1 MRLDIR
7 KTVLAAA
14 LVALAAVAAFS
25 VQGVS
30 ALLADSPAVPAN
42 DFTTASCWAAVESRQ
57 VGNTTS
63 TADGIVTVPIT
74 AVNRTRSFLVF
85 HSRSNLN
92 RPVTQIRGRIAT
104 STTLEFERVTDEATP
119 TTVNIRWYV
128 VEFACGVNV
137 QHGSTTLSAATTNV
151 PITPVAALDQAF
163 VTWSKTPAAADA
175 STDQN
180 DALVAELTTTSNLQ
194 LRANTVPS
202 GHVVWWQVIE
212 FTNPAD
218 IDVQTG
224 TTTMLGTATSRT
236 VTLPTAVDPAKT
248 FVLVSFQTSG
258 TGADIGARM
267 LRAQLTNSTT
277 LTIDR
282 SVSGTPDDITEI
294 FWQTVELEG
303 ASVQRGTMNFPSADG
318 SQSVTLSPSVDT
330 TRAIVFASVNLA
342 GGLSGGRTPYVTD
355 DIVGVASFS
364 PGFASTTQITIQRN
378 NTAASAD
385 VGWFVVQ
392 FR

>member
-1 MRLDIR
+1 MRFDLR
-7 KTVLAAA
+7 TALLAGALIAA
-14 LVALAAVAAFS
+14 AAVAALA
-25 VQGVS
+25 VQGVG

-42 DFTTASCWAAVESRQ
+42 AFSTASCWAAVESRQ
-57 VGNTTS
+57 VGTATS
-63 TADGIVTVPIT
+63 TANGTVTDTIA
-74 AVNRTRSFLVF
+74 AVDPSRSFLVF
-85 HSRSNLN
+85 HTRSNLN
-92 RPVTQIRGRIAT
+92 RPVTQIRGRIAN
-104 STTLEFERVTDEATP
+104 STTLEFARVTDEATP
-119 TTVNIRWYV
+119 STVNIRWYL

-137 QHGSTTLSAATTNV
+137 QHGATTLSAATTNV
-151 PITPVAALDQAF
+151 AISPVAALDQAF

-175 STDQN
+175 TTDQN

-194 LRANTVPS
+194 LRANTTPS
-202 GHVVWWQVIE
+202 SHVVWWQVIE

-218 IDVQTG
+218 IDVQKG

-248 FVLVSFQTSG
+248 FLLVSFQTSG
-258 TGADIGARM
+258 SGADIGARM

-303 ASVQRGTMNFPSADG
+303 ASVQRGTTNFPSSDG
-318 SQSVTLSPSVDT
+318 SQSATLSPSVDL
-330 TRAIVFASVNLA
+330 TRSVVFASVNLA

-364 PGFASTTQITIQRN
+364 PGFASSTQITIQRN